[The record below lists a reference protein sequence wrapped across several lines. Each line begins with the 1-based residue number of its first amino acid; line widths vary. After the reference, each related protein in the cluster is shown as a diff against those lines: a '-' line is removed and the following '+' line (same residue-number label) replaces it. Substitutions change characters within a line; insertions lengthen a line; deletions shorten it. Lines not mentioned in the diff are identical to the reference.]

1 MIQRIVT
8 VLCGWLLIGA
18 VATAAPGCDRSCLY
32 QVLDKYLVALKAGDA
47 SKAGFAPQARTSENN
62 VLLRPGDGMWGTIT
76 SLGDYDLRFADPQA
90 GRVAFYGVVR
100 ETDTSAPFAVRL
112 TVRGGAI
119 TEAEAIVARPQEA
132 GVPFVTADLHSLPVL
147 NEIVP
152 AAQRSSRERMIAI
165 ANGYFETI
173 QRNDGT
179 LHAAFTDDCNRRE
192 DGFQTTN
199 RKDDTWGDITHLG
212 CGQQFELGWYKFDDR
227 LRGRRFLVIDRE
239 RGLVMAAGF
248 IDHEGRV
255 GDYKLSDG
263 RTATSK
269 IFRHPHSYCL
279 LETFKIRD
287 GKIQQVEAVFTT
299 VPYNMP
305 SPWERATGVVP
316 FQRPSRKLD

>member
-1 MIQRIVT
+1 M
-8 VLCGWLLIGA
+8 VLRVLAAACAGLLFCS
-18 VATAAPGCDRSCLY
+18 VATPAPTCERACLY
-32 QVLDKYLVALKAGDA
+32 QILDRYLAALKAGDA
-47 SKAGFAPQARTSENN
+47 SKAGFAPGARTSENN
-62 VLLRPGDGMWGTIT
+62 VMLRPGDGMWGTIT
-76 SLGDYDLRFADPQA
+76 ALGDYELRFADA
-90 GRVAFYGVVR
+90 ETGSVGFYGVVR

-112 TVRGGAI
+112 QVRDGLI
-119 TEAEAIVARPQEA
+119 SEAETIVARPQEA
-132 GVPFVTADLHSLPVL
+132 GVPFVTADIHPLSVL

-152 AAQRSSRERMIAI
+152 AAERSSRARMIDI
-165 ANGYFETI
+165 ANGYFATI

-179 LHAAFTDDCNRRE
+179 MHTTFSDDCNRRE

-199 RKDDTWGDITHLG
+199 RKDDTWGEITHLG
-212 CGQQFELGWYKFDDR
+212 CGQQFKLGWYWFDDR
-227 LRGRRFLVIDRE
+227 LRARRYLVVDRE

-263 RTATSK
+263 RKATSK

-279 LETFKIRD
+279 LETFKIRA

-305 SPWERATGVVP
+305 TPWTGSPA
-316 FQRPSRKLD
+316 K

>member
-1 MIQRIVT
+1 MAA
-8 VLCGWLLIGA
+8 CAWLLITGT
-18 VATAAPGCDRSCLY
+18 ATAASGCDRACLY
-32 QVLDKYLVALKAGDA
+32 QVLDHYLAALKAGDA
-47 SKAGFAPQARTSENN
+47 TKAGFAPGARTSENN
-62 VLLRPGDGMWGTIT
+62 VMLRPGDGMWGTIT
-76 SLGDYDLRFADPQA
+76 ALGDYDLRFADQKA
-90 GRVAFYGVVR
+90 GSVAFYGVVG
-100 ETDTSAPFAVRL
+100 ETDTRAPFAVRL
-112 TVRGGAI
+112 QVRDGLI
-119 TEAEAIVARPQEA
+119 SEAETIVARPQEA
-132 GVPFVTADLHSLPVL
+132 GVPFVTADIHPLAVL
-147 NEIVP
+147 NEILPV
-152 AAQRSSRERMIAI
+152 AERSNRQRMIDI
-165 ANGYFETI
+165 ANGYFDTI

-179 LHAAFTDDCNRRE
+179 MHTSFTGDCNRRE

-212 CGQQFELGWYKFDDR
+212 CGQQFKLGWYRFDDR
-227 LRGRRFLVIDRE
+227 LRSRRFLVVDEE

-279 LETFKIRD
+279 LETFKIRA

-305 SPWERATGVVP
+305 TPWAG
-316 FQRPSRKLD
+316 SAAK

>member
-1 MIQRIVT
+1 MVRR
-8 VLCGWLLIGA
+8 VLAAACAGLLFCG
-18 VATAAPGCDRSCLY
+18 VATAAPTCERACLY
-32 QVLDKYLVALKAGDA
+32 QILDRYLAALKAGDA
-47 SKAGFAPQARTSENN
+47 SKAGFAPGARTSENN
-62 VLLRPGDGMWGTIT
+62 VMLRPGDGLWGTIT
-76 SLGDYDLRFADPQA
+76 ALGDYELRFADA
-90 GRVAFYGVVR
+90 ETGSVGFYGVVR

-112 TVRGGAI
+112 QVRDGLI
-119 TEAEAIVARPQEA
+119 SEAETIVARPQEA
-132 GVPFVTADLHSLPVL
+132 GVPFVTADIHPLSVL

-152 AAQRSSRERMIAI
+152 AAERSSRARMIDI
-165 ANGYFETI
+165 ADGYFATI

-179 LHAAFTDDCNRRE
+179 MHTTFTDDCNRRE

-199 RKDDTWGDITHLG
+199 RKDDTWGEITHLG
-212 CGQQFELGWYKFDDR
+212 CGQQFKLGWYWFDDR
-227 LRGRRFLVIDRE
+227 LRARRYLVVDRE

-263 RTATSK
+263 RKATSK

-279 LETFKIRD
+279 LETFKIRA

-305 SPWERATGVVP
+305 TPWTG
-316 FQRPSRKLD
+316 SSTK

>member
-1 MIQRIVT
+1 MVHRILMT
-8 VLCGWLLIGA
+8 ACIWLLITG
-18 VATAAPGCDRSCLY
+18 VAAAAPGCDRACLY
-32 QVLDKYLVALKAGDA
+32 KVLDRYLAALKAGDA
-47 SKAGFAPQARTSENN
+47 SKAGFAPGARTSENN
-62 VLLRPGDGMWGTIT
+62 VMLRPGDGMWGTI
-76 SLGDYDLRFADPQA
+76 SALGDYDLRFADPQT
-90 GRVAFYGVVR
+90 GSVAFYGVVR

-112 TVRGGAI
+112 QVHDGLI
-119 TEAEAIVARPQEA
+119 SEAETIVARPQEA
-132 GVPFVTADLHSLPVL
+132 GVPFVTADIHPLPVL
-147 NEIVP
+147 NEMVP
-152 AAQRSSRERMIAI
+152 VTERSSRERMISI
-165 ANGYFETI
+165 ANGYFQTI

-179 LHAAFTDDCNRRE
+179 MHTAFTDDCNRRE

-212 CGQQFELGWYKFDDR
+212 CGQQFKLGWYWFDDR
-227 LRGRRFLVIDRE
+227 LRARRFLVVDRE

-255 GDYKLSDG
+255 GNYKLSDG

-279 LETFKIRD
+279 LETFKIRA

-305 SPWERATGVVP
+305 SPWTGSP
-316 FQRPSRKLD
+316 AK

>member
-1 MIQRIVT
+1 MIRRILASAVAA
-8 VLCGWLLIGA
+8 LLFSGI
-18 VATAAPGCDRSCLY
+18 ATAASPLCDRACLY
-32 QVLDKYLVALKAGDA
+32 QVLDRYLAALKAGDA
-47 SKAGFAPQARTSENN
+47 TKAGFDPAARTSENN
-62 VLLRPGDGMWGTIT
+62 VMLHPGDGLWGTL
-76 SLGDYDLRFADPQA
+76 SALGNYDLRFADPQT
-90 GRVAFYGVVR
+90 GSVAFYGVVR

-112 TVRGGAI
+112 KVRGGAI
-119 TEAEAIVARPQEA
+119 TEAETIVARPQEA
-132 GVPFVTADLHSLPVL
+132 EVPFVTADIHPLPVL

-152 AAQRSSRERMIAI
+152 AAERSDRRQLIGI
-165 ANGYFETI
+165 ANGYFATI

-179 LHAAFTDDCNRRE
+179 MHTAFTDDCNRRE

-212 CGQQFELGWYKFDDR
+212 CAQQFKLGWYRFDDR
-227 LRGRRFLVIDRE
+227 LRDRRFLVVDPE

-255 GDYKLSDG
+255 SDYKLSDG
-263 RTATSK
+263 RSATSK

-279 LETFKIRD
+279 LETFKIRA

-305 SPWERATGVVP
+305 SPWLR
-316 FQRPSRKLD
+316 SHN

>member
-1 MIQRIVT
+1 MIKRIVT
-8 VLCGWLLIGA
+8 LLCAWLLIAGIA
-18 VATAAPGCDRSCLY
+18 PAAPVCDRSCLY
-32 QVLDKYLVALKAGDA
+32 QVLDKYLAALKAGDA
-47 SKAGFAPQARTSENN
+47 SKAAFAPNARTSENN
-62 VLLRPGDGMWGTIT
+62 VLLRPGDGLWGTIT
-76 SLGDYDLRFADPQA
+76 ALGDYDLRFADPQA

-119 TEAEAIVARPQEA
+119 TEAETIGARPQEA
-132 GVPFVTADLHSLPVL
+132 GVPFVTADLHALPVL

-152 AAQRSSRERMIAI
+152 AAARSTRERMIAI

-173 QRNDGT
+173 QRNNGT
-179 LHAAFTDDCNRRE
+179 LHTAFTDDCNRRE

-199 RKDDTWGDITHLG
+199 RKDDTWGAITHLG
-212 CGQQFELGWYKFDDR
+212 CGQQFRLGWYWFDDR
-227 LRGRRFLVIDRE
+227 PRAPGLLVGDRE
-239 RGLVMAAGF
+239 RGLIMAAGF

-279 LETFKIRD
+279 LETFKIR
-287 GKIQQVEAVFTT
+287 GAKIQQVEAVFTT

-305 SPWERATGVVP
+305 SPWGGEPRVG
-316 FQRPSRKLD
+316 R

>member
-1 MIQRIVT
+1 M
-8 VLCGWLLIGA
+8 
-18 VATAAPGCDRSCLY
+18 
-32 QVLDKYLVALKAGDA
+32 
-47 SKAGFAPQARTSENN
+47 
-62 VLLRPGDGMWGTIT
+62 LRPGDGLWGTI
-76 SLGDYDLRFADPQA
+76 SALGDYDLRFADPQT
-90 GRVAFYGVVR
+90 GSVGFYGVVR
-100 ETDTSAPFAVRL
+100 ETDTTSPFAVRL
-112 TVRGGAI
+112 KVRGGRV
-119 TEAEAIVARPQEA
+119 TEAETIVARAQEA
-132 GVPFVTADLHSLPVL
+132 GVPFVTADIQPLPVL

-152 AAQRSSRERMIAI
+152 LAERSDRAQMIAI

-179 LHAAFTDDCNRRE
+179 MHTSFTDDCNRRE

-199 RKDDTWGDITHLG
+199 RKDDTYGDITHLG
-212 CGQQFELGWYKFDDR
+212 CGQQFKLGWYWFDDR
-227 LRGRRFLVIDRE
+227 LRARRFLVVDRE

-279 LETFKIRD
+279 LETFKIRG

-299 VPYNMP
+299 VPYSMP
-305 SPWERATGVVP
+305 TPWRN
-316 FQRPSRKLD
+316 

>member
-1 MIQRIVT
+1 MIHRVASA
-8 VLCGWLLIGA
+8 LCAGLLLFGA
-18 VATAAPGCDRSCLY
+18 AAAQAEECDRGCLY
-32 QVLDKYLVALKAGDA
+32 QVLDRYLAALKAGDA
-47 SKAGFAPQARTSENN
+47 SKAGFAPGARTSENN
-62 VLLRPGDGMWGTIT
+62 VLLRPGDGLWATL
-76 SLGDYDLRFADPQA
+76 SALGDYDLRFADPHA
-90 GRVAFYGVVR
+90 GSVAFYGVVR

-112 TVRGGAI
+112 KVRGGAI
-119 TEAEAIVARPQEA
+119 SEAETIVARPQEA
-132 GVPFVTADLHSLPVL
+132 EVPFVTADIKSLPVL
-147 NEIVP
+147 NEILPP
-152 AAQRSSRERMIAI
+152 AARSSRERMIAI

-179 LHAAFTDDCNRRE
+179 MHTAFTDDCNRRE

-199 RKDDTWGDITHLG
+199 RKDDTWGAITHLG
-212 CGQQFELGWYKFDDR
+212 CGQQFKLGWYRFDDR
-227 LRGRRFLVIDRE
+227 LRDRRFLVVDIE

-248 IDHEGRV
+248 IDHSGRI

-263 RTATSK
+263 RKATSK

-305 SPWERATGVVP
+305 TPW
-316 FQRPSRKLD
+316 KN

>member
-1 MIQRIVT
+1 MIQRFVT
-8 VLCGWLLIGA
+8 VLCGWLLLTGF
-18 VATAAPGCDRSCLY
+18 ATAAPECDRGCLY
-32 QVLDKYLVALKAGDA
+32 QVLDRYLAALKAGDA
-47 SKAGFAPQARTSENN
+47 SKAGFAAQARTSENN
-62 VLLRPGDGMWGTIT
+62 VLLRPGDGLWGTIT

-90 GRVAFYGVVR
+90 GSVAFYGVVR

-119 TEAEAIVARPQEA
+119 TEAETIVARPQEA
-132 GVPFVTADLHSLPVL
+132 GVPFVTADLHALPVL

-152 AAQRSSRERMIAI
+152 AAARSSRERLIAI

-179 LHAAFTDDCNRRE
+179 LHTAFTDDCNRRE

-212 CGQQFELGWYKFDDR
+212 CGQQFKLGWYKFDDR
-227 LRGRRFLVIDRE
+227 LRGRRFLVVDRE

-248 IDHEGRV
+248 IDHEGRI

-305 SPWERATGVVP
+305 SPWGGPSLTER
-316 FQRPSRKLD
+316 